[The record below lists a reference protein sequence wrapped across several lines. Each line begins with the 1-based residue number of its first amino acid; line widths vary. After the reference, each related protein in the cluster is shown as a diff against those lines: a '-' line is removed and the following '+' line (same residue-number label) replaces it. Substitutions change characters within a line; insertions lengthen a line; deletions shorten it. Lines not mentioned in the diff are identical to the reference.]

1 MSDTE
6 RVLRLLR
13 NHWPDPL
20 TVRQLARALEMSP
33 RAVQHAIAE
42 LRETE
47 PICADGEG
55 HWLAT
60 TAEEA
65 EVQYRSMRDRM
76 RTQAANAWRFR
87 RVVRA
92 MRAAEAGY
100 GPQETLW
107 KGAA

>member
-6 RVLRLLR
+6 WVLRVLQTA
-13 NHWPDPL
+13 WPNPM
-20 TVRQLARALEMSP
+20 TVKSIAHALDMTP